1 MWKVHAAARLKQE
14 ASEEEN
20 AQDDGKRDDDYLDES
35 HSRFLTVSSAC
46 ALFEKAFY
54 RRVRRCVN
62 VCFPKVRPA
71 RGAVFIKTIRRRGGV
86 GCVLM
91 LVPFRANSW
100 IILSAVG
107 RAVRSEPPA
116 VAGGY

>member
-14 ASEEEN
+14 APEEEN

-54 RRVRRCVN
+54 RRARRCVN
-62 VCFPKVRPA
+62 VCFPGVRA
-71 RGAVFIKTIRRRGGV
+71 ALDAVFIKTIRRRGGV
-86 GCVLM
+86 GFVLM
-91 LVPFRANSW
+91 SVRFVWFR
-100 IILSAVG
+100 G
-107 RAVRSEPPA
+107 
-116 VAGGY
+116 